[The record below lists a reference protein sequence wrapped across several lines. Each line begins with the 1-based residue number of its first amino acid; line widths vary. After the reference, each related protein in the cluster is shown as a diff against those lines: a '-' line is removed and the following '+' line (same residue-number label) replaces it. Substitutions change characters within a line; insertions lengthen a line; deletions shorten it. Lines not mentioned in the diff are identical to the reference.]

1 MQDPDDWPIDKG
13 GRPFGLRLLALLGAL
28 AFVMLGINSL
38 LPVFQQP
45 LPRPVPATPN
55 RTAATT

>member
-1 MQDPDDWPIDKG
+1 MPEPDDWSIDQ
-13 GRPFGLRLLALLGAL
+13 GRPWGLRLLALVGAL

-45 LPRPVPATPN
+45 IPPPAP
-55 RTAATT
+55 AQPKQGESKA

>member
-1 MQDPDDWPIDKG
+1 MQDSDDWPIDQ
-13 GRPFGLRLLALLGAL
+13 GRPWGLRLLALVGAL

-45 LPRPVPATPN
+45 VQPPVPSQPKGGGSKA
-55 RTAATT
+55 